1 MGTSWASVITDD
13 ALLLINDLRLNGEL
27 AENPALFFR
36 KMAFYMKSA
45 IPRFNRPPE
54 ITGWLTYTEPGYN
67 AMVYTVEDEQTED
80 FTIPSGL
87 TGYELMSAGVMTEDV
102 YGNPVYTPFSGAT
115 YDLETGEI
123 TVTASFEE
131 PVAAGTV
138 LSFDFYTDGT
148 FDHDLTDGQRRI
160 LALCLQY
167 VWEQAFADDWLN
179 RAPRAKDR
187 SFDAGNV
194 SSQTRAN
201 TERLNAIK
209 RTLDDEMTGY
219 AQSCEYMQAVTA
231 GGRQKV
237 FL

>member
-13 ALLLINDLRLNGEL
+13 ALLLINDLRLNGEM

-36 KMAFYMKSA
+36 KMCFYMKNA

-54 ITGWLTYTEPGYN
+54 MSGWLTYTEPTYN
-67 AMVYTVEDEQTED
+67 ALTSTVQEEQYTDYVID
-80 FTIPSGL
+80 SGL
-87 TGYELMSAGVMTEDV
+87 AGYDLMSAGVVTQDV
-102 YGNPVYTPFSGAT
+102 YGNPIYTPVANVV
-115 YDLETGEI
+115 YDNTTGDI
-123 TVTASFEE
+123 TIPASYSE
-131 PVAAGTV
+131 PIPAGTV
-138 LSFDFYTDGT
+138 YSFDFYTDGA
-148 FDHDLTDGQRRI
+148 FDNDLTDAQRRI
-160 LALCLQY
+160 LALCIQY
-167 VWEQAFADDWLN
+167 VWETAFANDWLN

-201 TERLNAIK
+201 TERINAVK

-219 AQSCEYMQAVTA
+219 AQSCEYMQNVSGA
-231 GGRQKV
+231 GRQRT